1 MMIGSYGSH
10 QCCHRPL
17 NNCIS
22 LSFCFCS
29 IRRFQIPKVGSRK
42 FNVVRYNQTAIRH
55 FRPQD
60 NAKVVSRPRL
70 SCGWKCLG
78 ANQTCTKRLKNIQY
92 LNPPNQL
99 LINLIKRYK
108 RKFPIIFV
116 LQSNLV
122 IRNFLV
128 SLILFLNAKCSLS

>member
-29 IRRFQIPKVGSRK
+29 IRRFQIPKVGPRK
-42 FNVVRYNQTAIRH
+42 FNVVRYNQTAPRH

-60 NAKVVSRPRL
+60 KAKVVSRHRSFCGSCDIFCRSGTMFLL
-70 SCGWKCLG
+70 SYVTSAEVAHGD
-78 ANQTCTKRLKNIQY
+78 
-92 LNPPNQL
+92 QL
-99 LINLIKRYK
+99 VQINLVAKLHTTVHTERTQRINTESHKR
-108 RKFPIIFV
+108 
-116 LQSNLV
+116 
-122 IRNFLV
+122 
-128 SLILFLNAKCSLS
+128 

>member
-1 MMIGSYGSH
+1 MIILVSSKRVSVHNNLLHIVSRSYPAQAAWSLKNKVMMMIGSYGSH

-29 IRRFQIPKVGSRK
+29 IRRFQIPKVGPRK
-42 FNVVRYNQTAIRH
+42 FNVVRYNQTAPRH

-60 NAKVVSRPRL
+60 KAKVVSRPRL

-78 ANQTCTKRLKNIQY
+78 ANQTYVLETK
-92 LNPPNQL
+92 
-99 LINLIKRYK
+99 
-108 RKFPIIFV
+108 
-116 LQSNLV
+116 
-122 IRNFLV
+122 NFRAFRV
-128 SLILFLNAKCSLS
+128 AKSSIVFT